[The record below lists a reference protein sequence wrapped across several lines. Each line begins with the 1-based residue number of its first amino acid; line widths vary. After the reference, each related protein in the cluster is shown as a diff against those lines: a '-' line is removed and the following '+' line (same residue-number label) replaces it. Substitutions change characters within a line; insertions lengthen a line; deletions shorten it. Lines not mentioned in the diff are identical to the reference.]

1 MKNFSLLLIMAAMCL
16 LPYFSPAQAQQSSK
30 SAKSQKKESYTMRG
44 VVSDSQGVL
53 PGATVYLQN
62 KDQRIIVG
70 AVTGIQGEY
79 ILSVP
84 ADAKELTI
92 VTGFVGYIT
101 QKVPYTGQRVYDV
114 RLKEDAKSIQSIVV
128 EGKIVRKNDQ
138 GVKRENLGT
147 ATEFLDVTQFEDMS
161 VTSID
166 QMIQG
171 RMANLDI
178 VAASGD
184 PGTVST
190 IRIRGS
196 ASLNSSNEP
205 LIVIDGIPQDNDI
218 DEDFNF
224 GDANVEDFGSLLN
237 ISPNDI
243 QSIEILK
250 DAAATALWGPRAAN
264 GVLLI
269 TTKQGGVHKPVF
281 SFNQK
286 FDFAFDP
293 KPIPLLNGPEY
304 VTLMQDA
311 MWNWIKDGD
320 YDQQRVRTLT
330 NQKDILYDRS
340 YEYFTEFNCNTDWL
354 DLISRNAFTSTT
366 DFAMDGGGEVANYRF
381 SLNYLDQDGT
391 TKATD
396 FARITS
402 RLNLTI
408 KFSRKFRVSS
418 KFDYTESTRNQPYGS
433 TSKDLAIG
441 ATENATNEA
450 NSVYAINDQLKK
462 PVRNTAMIKMP
473 NVSPWVLDQYGNPT
487 SEYFSTPEGSI
498 QKTFPNPLAHV
509 LESTQRTKA
518 RTVGAN
524 FGIDYA
530 PVQGLNIKAN
540 ISYRLTAVRTNGFL
554 PSSVMNVKWS
564 NQNYNQGLEAQSNK
578 AVTYADVNIN
588 YGVNINR
595 HSIQATLQEQIE
607 ATNNNSYSITT
618 TGSGAEAVSSPSSE
632 GKIIKMNSAWAKR
645 RTLGFAG
652 SLNYV
657 YDERYALNIA
667 GRLNANS
674 NTGRNNRWSAIRP
687 SLSAVWRINNEKF
700 MKEAKWID
708 ELRLKASWGQSE
720 RVPAAS
726 FVTGTFAYED
736 AYMDRPSIKPNQMQ
750 LDNLRPEIVS
760 SYNLGLEGAFKRNMI
775 RFSFDYYDKKTS
787 DLIMENMSIQSTTGY
802 SSVRRYNGG
811 DIRNRGWEFSVSLND
826 IVKIGAFRL
835 GLSNINLSRNVNEIT
850 SLPESMIAEKYTIGN
865 GNYPRKIMEGNPIGS
880 IYGYIFDGVYQNYD
894 ETLARDAQGE
904 LIRDV
909 NGNTVPI
916 RVGGTTRMRPGDAKY
931 RDLNHDGVIDE
942 QDIVYL
948 GSSFPTLT
956 GGGSL
961 VLKYKGWQLRTSL
974 HFRLGHS
981 IVNMVRHDLEN
992 MNTGNNQS
1000 KAVLRRW
1007 RYEGDQT
1014 DVPRALWG
1022 VNYNSMG
1029 SSKYVEDGSFLK
1041 VKDITLT
1048 YRVPQNFCRKL
1059 GLMNM
1064 VLSATA
1070 YNLFT
1075 LTDYSG
1081 QDPEVGVGAGAY
1093 GLAID
1098 TSRTPPARKIAFNIS
1113 FSF

>member
-1 MKNFSLLLIMAAMCL
+1 MKNFSFLLIIMAAVCL
-16 LPYFSPAQAQQSSK
+16 SPCAVFAQKQVQGR
-30 SAKSQKKESYTMRG
+30 SAKKETYTMRG

-62 KDQRIIVG
+62 KDMRIIVG

-79 ILSVP
+79 ILDVP
-84 ADAKELTI
+84 ANAKDLTI
-92 VTGFVGYIT
+92 VTGFVGYVT

-114 RLKEDAKSIQSIVV
+114 RLKEDSKSIQSVVV
-128 EGKIVRKNDQ
+128 EGKVSRKNEV

-147 ATEFLDVTQFEDMS
+147 ATEYLDVTQFEDMS
-161 VTSID
+161 VTSVD

-205 LIVIDGIPQDNDI
+205 LIVIDGIPQDNEI

-224 GDANVEDFGSLLN
+224 GDANVEDFGALLS

-264 GVLLI
+264 GVILI
-269 TTKQGGVHKPVF
+269 VTKQGGVHKPRF
-281 SFNQK
+281 SFSQK
-286 FDFAFDP
+286 FDYSFEP
-293 KPIPLLNGPEY
+293 KPIPLLNGQEY

-311 MWNWIKDGD
+311 LWNWIKDGD
-320 YDQQRVRTLT
+320 YAQDRVKKLT

-340 YEYFTEFNCNTDWL
+340 YEYFNEFNCNTDWL
-354 DLISRNAFTSTT
+354 DLISRNSLNSTT
-366 DFAMDGGGEVANYRF
+366 DFSMDGGGEVANYRF
-381 SLNYLDQDGT
+381 SLGYEDRDGT
-391 TKATD
+391 TKGTD
-396 FARITS
+396 YSRITS
-402 RLNLTI
+402 RLNLVI
-408 KFSRKFRVSS
+408 KFSRKFRVES
-418 KFDYTESTRNQPYGS
+418 KFDYTESMRNQPYGS
-433 TSKDLAIG
+433 TSRDLAIG
-441 ATENATNEA
+441 ATENADNEA
-450 NSVYAINDQLKK
+450 NSVYAINEQLKK

-473 NVSPWVLDQYGNPT
+473 NMSPWVLDQYGNPT
-487 SEYFSTPEGSI
+487 NEYFSAPESSLQG
-498 QKTFPNPLAHV
+498 TFPNPLAHA
-509 LESTQRTKA
+509 LESTQKTKS
-518 RTVGAN
+518 RSVGAN
-524 FGIDYA
+524 FAVVYNPIPGLT
-530 PVQGLNIKAN
+530 VQGTV
-540 ISYRLTAVRTNGFL
+540 SYRLSAIRTNGFL

-578 AVTYADVNIN
+578 AVTFADVNVN
-588 YGVNINR
+588 YAVNLGR
-595 HSIQATLQEQIE
+595 HNIQATLRDQIE

-645 RTLGFAG
+645 RTVGLVG

-657 YDERYALNIA
+657 YDERYALNVA
-667 GRLNANS
+667 ARLNANS
-674 NTGRNNRWSAIRP
+674 NTGRNNRWSALRP
-687 SLSAVWRINNEKF
+687 SVSVVWRINNEKF
-700 MKEAKWID
+700 MKQAKWVD
-708 ELRLKASWGQSE
+708 ELRLKASWGKSE

-760 SYNLGLEGAFKRNMI
+760 SYNLGVEGAFLKNLI
-775 RFSFDYYDKKTS
+775 RFSFDYYNKETT
-787 DLIMENMSIQSTTGY
+787 DLIMENMAIQSTTGY

-811 DIRNRGWEFSVSLND
+811 DVRNRGWEFSLSLNN
-826 IVKIGAFRL
+826 IVKAGKFSL
-835 GLSNINLSRNVNEIT
+835 SLSNINLSRNVNEIT
-850 SLPESMIAEKYTIGN
+850 SLPESMVAEKYTIGN
-865 GNYPRKIMEGNPIGS
+865 GNYARKIMEGNPIGS
-880 IYGYIFDGVYQNYD
+880 IYGYIFEGVYQNYD
-894 ETLARDAQGE
+894 ETLARDASGE

-916 RVGGTTRMRPGDAKY
+916 RVGGTTRMHPGDAKY
-931 RDLNHDGVIDE
+931 KDINHDGVIDE
-942 QDIVYL
+942 RDIVYL
-948 GSSFPTLT
+948 GSSFPTIT

-981 IVNMVRHDLEN
+981 IVNKVRHDLEN

-1000 KAVLRRW
+1000 KNVLRRW
-1007 RYEGDQT
+1007 RYEGDDT

-1029 SSKYVEDGSFLK
+1029 SSKFVEDGSFLK
-1041 VKDITLT
+1041 IKDITLS
-1048 YRVPQNFCRKL
+1048 YRIPQSFCSKL
-1059 GLMNM
+1059 GITNAM
-1064 VLSATA
+1064 LSLTT

-1075 LTDYSG
+1075 FTNYSG

-1098 TSRTPPARKIAFNIS
+1098 SSRTPPSRRVAFNIS